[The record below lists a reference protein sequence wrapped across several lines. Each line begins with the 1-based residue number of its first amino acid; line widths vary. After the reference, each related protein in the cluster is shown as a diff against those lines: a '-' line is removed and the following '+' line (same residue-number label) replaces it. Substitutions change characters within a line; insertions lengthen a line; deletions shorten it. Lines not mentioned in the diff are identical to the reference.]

1 MDSGVVARTRLHRGN
16 YNSVILPNS
25 QPNCKYL
32 GKLVDLRFL
41 ITKFDRH
48 RRDDAL
54 ADLPRE
60 MLRLC
65 SK

>member
-1 MDSGVVARTRLHRGN
+1 MDSGVVASTRLHRDN
-16 YNSVILPNS
+16 YNAVILPNS

-48 RRDDAL
+48 LREVAL
-54 ADLPRE
+54 ADRPRE